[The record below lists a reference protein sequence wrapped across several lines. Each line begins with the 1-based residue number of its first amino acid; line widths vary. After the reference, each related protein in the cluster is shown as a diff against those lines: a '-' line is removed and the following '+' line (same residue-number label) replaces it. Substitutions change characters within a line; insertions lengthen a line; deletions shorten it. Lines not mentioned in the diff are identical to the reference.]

1 MARPKEFNPDVA
13 LRALQKTFWEKGY
26 HGTSMQDLES
36 ATGLK
41 KQSLYRE
48 FGNKDA
54 MYEQSLALYRDQ
66 DIVKLATL
74 FLQATTARDR
84 FRDMFDAILA
94 PVRDG
99 DRLGCFIC
107 NAAID
112 HAGEDHATMQ
122 TVCVGIQDTTALFDK
137 ALTASAVYNK
147 NVSLRRETAISLTAG
162 YFGLRVMVR
171 GGIPPEELQ
180 VTADILVQSIER

>member
-1 MARPKEFNPDVA
+1 MARPKEFNPDIA

-54 MYEQSLALYRDQ
+54 MYEQSLSLYRDQ
-66 DIVKLATL
+66 DIAKLAAV
-74 FLQATTARDR
+74 FLQATTARVR
-84 FRDMFDAILA
+84 FRDLFDAVLA

-112 HAGEDHATMQ
+112 HAGEDHVTMQ

-137 ALTASAVYNK
+137 ALTISSVYNE
-147 NVSLRRETAISLTAG
+147 NANLRRETATSLTAG
-162 YFGLRVMVR
+162 YFGLRVMIR
-171 GGIPPEELQ
+171 GGIPLVELQ
-180 VTADILVQSIER
+180 ETVDIFVQSIEG